1 MGQQIV
7 HRFEQDELFD
17 YPICAALA
25 GTDVQASKLRY
36 IELVT
41 ARLTEDY
48 PDAEL
53 DIRECRDGEMGSVV
67 AYGFDDREE
76 YRLVTESI
84 DQVYESQ
91 GWVVDESPP
100 TSPTSPDMMD
110 SAGRDA
116 CIMSLHQ
123 WRAR

>member
-76 YRLVTESI
+76 YRCVADAL

-91 GWVVDESPP
+91 GWVVDAVAEG
-100 TSPTSPDMMD
+100 
-110 SAGRDA
+110 A
-116 CIMSLHQ
+116 
-123 WRAR
+123 